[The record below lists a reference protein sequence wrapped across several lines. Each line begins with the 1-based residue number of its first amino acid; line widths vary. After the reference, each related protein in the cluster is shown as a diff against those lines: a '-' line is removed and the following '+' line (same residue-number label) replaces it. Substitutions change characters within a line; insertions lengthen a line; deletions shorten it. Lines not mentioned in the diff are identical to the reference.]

1 MSHPHSDKRRYG
13 SQVIVVKILLVLK
26 LQFVMQK
33 SILSFLLEL
42 YLYCVQISIMLE
54 LKLELLEKKI
64 RGINVRKIINIPN
77 APKQLMKILLDAG
90 YEAYVVGGCV
100 RDFLLNRD
108 PHDWDICTKNCKMSI
123 YRPPMQIIFIFIIA
137 MDNIFE
143 TATIISMSSLI
154 EISNLNFIFHFLLQ
168 SFCIC
173 GYLLLL
179 KYFDK
184 KLIINQP

>member
-1 MSHPHSDKRRYG
+1 MEYG
-13 SQVIVVKILLVLK
+13 GGLILKINGIVGAMLLNLAYLAKIVLVVQVIVVKILLVLK

-100 RDFLLNRD
+100 RDFLDR
-108 PHDWDICTKNCKMSI
+108 KSVV
-123 YRPPMQIIFIFIIA
+123 
-137 MDNIFE
+137 
-143 TATIISMSSLI
+143 
-154 EISNLNFIFHFLLQ
+154 
-168 SFCIC
+168 
-173 GYLLLL
+173 
-179 KYFDK
+179 
-184 KLIINQP
+184 